1 MSPTGYVGSIV
12 MKKISLVATGDSLI
26 TMRQSVHS
34 EPEFLEMVNL
44 IRSADIAFT
53 NHEMLLHDYGAYEDG
68 VWPSAESGGTYT
80 RAPPYIID
88 ELMWMGYGIFSTA
101 NNHSLDYLYGG
112 LFSTRDYLDGA
123 EVLHSGTGKDL
134 AEARA
139 PAYAE
144 YPQGRVALISASSSF
159 ASFGRA
165 GDARRDLHGRPG
177 LNPLRSETW
186 WTVREET
193 IEALKGIET
202 ELGITGLVQPDDAHI
217 FLRQKF
223 VVGED
228 VGMHTKPHR
237 GDMEGN
243 LESIRDA
250 ASMADW
256 VLFSLH
262 AHEGLPHDREQPAE
276 FIETFARE
284 AIDAGAHAFIGHGHH
299 AMRGI
304 EIRDGK
310 PIFYGLGD
318 FIFQNETVYKM
329 PADFYE
335 RYILDPYK
343 GTVSEAFD
351 TRQDAPPR
359 PGWPASKWFTKD
371 VKYWISVI
379 PFMEFEGDRLGSLTL
394 YPVEL
399 GQDKPRSQRGRP
411 MFVDEEEGAAIVGI
425 MKKLSEPYGTEIS
438 IDGGIGTVEL

>member
-1 MSPTGYVGSIV
+1 
-12 MKKISLVATGDSLI
+12 
-26 TMRQSVHS
+26 MRQSVHS
-34 EPEFLEMVNL
+34 EPEFLDMVNL

-53 NHEMLLHDYGAYEDG
+53 NHEMLLHDYEDEDD

-88 ELMWMGYGIFSTA
+88 ELMWMGYGIFSVA

-112 LFSTRDYLDGA
+112 LFNTRYYLDLAG
-123 EVLHSGTGKDL
+123 VLHSGTGKDL

-144 YPQGRVALISASSSF
+144 YPQGRVALISASSSY

-165 GDARRDLHGRPG
+165 GDARRDLQGRPG
-177 LNPLRSETW
+177 LNPLRTETW
-186 WTVREET
+186 WTVKEET
-193 IEALKGIET
+193 MEKIKGLEK
-202 ELGITGLVQPDDAHI
+202 ELGIPELVQPEDAHL

-223 VVGED
+223 MVGDD
-228 VGMHTKPHR
+228 VGMHTKPHK

-250 ASMADW
+250 AKMADW

-262 AHEGLPHDREQPAE
+262 AHEGLINDSEQPAE

-284 AIDAGAHAFIGHGHH
+284 AIDAGAHTVIGHGHH

-310 PIFYGLGD
+310 PIFYSLGD

-335 RYILDPYK
+335 SYKLDPYK
-343 GTVSEAFD
+343 GAVSEAFD
-351 TRQDAPPR
+351 TRADAPPTPGR
-359 PGWPASKWFTKD
+359 PTGGKWFTKD
-371 VKYWISVI
+371 RKYWISVI
-379 PFMEFEGDRLGSLTL
+379 PFMEFEGDRLSSLKL

-411 MFVDEEEGAAIVGI
+411 MFVDEEEGAEIVGI
-425 MKKLSEPYGTEIS
+425 MKKLSKSYGTEIT
-438 IDGGIGTVEL
+438 IEGGIGTVKV

>member
-1 MSPTGYVGSIV
+1 

-34 EPEFLEMVNL
+34 EPEFLDMVNL

-53 NHEMLLHDYGAYEDG
+53 NHEMLLHDYEDEDD

-80 RAPPYIID
+80 RAPPHIID

-112 LFSTRDYLDGA
+112 LFNTRYYLDLAG
-123 EVLHSGTGKDL
+123 VLHSGTGKDL

-165 GDARRDLHGRPG
+165 GDARRDLQGRPG
-177 LNPLRSETW
+177 LNPLRYETW
-186 WTVREET
+186 WTVKEET
-193 IEALKGIET
+193 LEKIKGLEGD
-202 ELGITGLVQPDDAHI
+202 LGIPELVQTEDAYS

-223 VVGED
+223 VVGDD
-228 VGMHTKPHR
+228 VGVHTKPHK

-250 ASMADW
+250 AKMADW

-262 AHEGLPHDREQPAE
+262 AHEGLLDDREQPAE

-310 PIFYGLGD
+310 PIFYSLGD

-335 RYILDPYK
+335 RYKLDPYK
-343 GTVSEAFD
+343 GTVSDAYD

-359 PGWPASKWFTKD
+359 PGWPASKWFTRD
-371 VKYWISVI
+371 RKYWISVI
-379 PFMEFEGDRLGSLTL
+379 PFMEYEGDRLSSLRL

-411 MFVDEEEGAAIVGI
+411 MFVDEEEGAEIVGI
-425 MKKLSEPYGTEIS
+425 MKKLSEPYGTKIS
-438 IDGGIGTVEL
+438 IEEGIGTVEL

>member
-1 MSPTGYVGSIV
+1 
-12 MKKISLVATGDSLI
+12 MKKNISLVATGDSLI
-26 TMRQSVHS
+26 TLRQSVHS
-34 EPEFLEMVNL
+34 EPEFLDMVKL

-53 NHEMLLHDYGAYEDG
+53 NHEMLLHDYEDWI
-68 VWPSAESGGTYT
+68 WPSAESGGTYT

-88 ELMWMGYGIFSTA
+88 ELKWMGYDIFSTA

-112 LFSTRDYLDGA
+112 LFSTREYLDAA

-139 PAYAE
+139 PAYKE
-144 YPQGRVALISASSSF
+144 YPQGRVALISASSSY

-177 LNPLRSETW
+177 LNPLRVETW
-186 WTVREET
+186 WTVKEET
-193 IEALKGIET
+193 LETIKGLEEALGIPE
-202 ELGITGLVQPDDAHI
+202 LVQPEDAHL

-223 VVGED
+223 VVGDD
-228 VGMHTKPHR
+228 VGMHTKPHK

-250 ASMADW
+250 AKMADW

-262 AHEGLPHDREQPAE
+262 AHEGLPNDREQPAE

-304 EIRDGK
+304 EIRDGR
-310 PIFYGLGD
+310 PIFYSLGD

-335 RYILDPYK
+335 RYKLDPYK
-343 GTVSEAFD
+343 GMVSDAFD
-351 TRQDAPPR
+351 ARVDAPPR
-359 PGWPASKWFTKD
+359 PGWPASKWFTRD
-371 VKYWISVI
+371 RKYWISVI
-379 PFMEFEGDRLGSLTL
+379 PFMEYEGDALSSLKL

-411 MFVDEEEGAAIVGI
+411 MFVDEEEGAEIVGI
-425 MKKLSEPYGTEIS
+425 MKKLSEPYGTEIT
-438 IDGGIGTVEL
+438 IRKGIGTVKV